1 MNDDNQNANGLNRRD
16 FIRLGSTGAAAVAL
30 AGATALNASAQ
41 QAPPAAT
48 PPAGALPAAGQP
60 AAPPPGADQAAS
72 QLTGKLPLRR
82 YGRTGLQ
89 IGCIVGA
96 SDWSPDVIPLA
107 VQAGVNYWHK
117 ANYWAKNSKLGPIPE
132 AIKSQPRESYYLE
145 ATIDRLSGYLQG
157 PVGDA
162 DHFYNAVKGAV
173 KASDIGYYDVLKFHY
188 GYHSID
194 EIKTQTG
201 VVDAFQRLKSEGLVK
216 HLALSQH
223 HFAGDAKNP
232 GGQTAY
238 EILPWVMDNTPFEA
252 AQFFCSYNGASD
264 RGPSPVKDVL
274 ALIDLCKQKD
284 FGSVAMKTMS
294 GVGRFMSQKSRPAE
308 ENIFKTLLADP
319 KYAGSTPG
327 SAIVKWVM
335 SNQNLSAA
343 TICCSSF
350 DQFMENYK
358 AAMQPAMTHN
368 DYHMLELL
376 AAFNKGTTCLLC
388 ADCSTHCPEEIAI
401 IDILR
406 YERYAMDYHDLARA
420 KAEYQTLTKNGTA
433 CIACGDC
440 LPSHSCKNDIN
451 IVSKLK
457 EMHNLLG

>member
-1 MNDDNQNANGLNRRD
+1 MNDEDRNAKGLNRRD
-16 FIRLGSTGAAAVAL
+16 FLRLGSTGAATVAL
-30 AGATALNASAQ
+30 GGVGVLNAPAQ
-41 QAPPAAT
+41 QAPPVGD
-48 PPAGALPAAGQP
+48 PSAGQQP
-60 AAPPPGADQAAS
+60 ATNQVSPQQASPQIA
-72 QLTGKLPLRR
+72 GKLPQRR

-89 IGCIVGA
+89 ISCIVGA

-117 ANYWAKNSKLGPIPE
+117 ANAWSKNSKLGPLPA

-145 ATIDRLSGYLQG
+145 ATLDRLSGYLAG

-162 DHFYNAVKGAV
+162 DHFYNYIKGAV
-173 KASDIGYYDVLKFHY
+173 KAADIGYYDVLKFHY

-194 EIKTQTG
+194 EVKTQTG
-201 VVDAFQRLKSEGLVK
+201 FIDAFQRLKNEGLVK

-223 HFAGDAKNP
+223 HFANSAQFP

-238 EILPWVMDNTPFEA
+238 EILPWVMDNTPYEA
-252 AQFFCSYNGASD
+252 AQFFCSYSGDSG
-264 RGPSPVKDVL
+264 RGPSPLKDVL

-284 FGSVAMKTMS
+284 FGTIAMKTMT
-294 GVGRFMSQKSRPAE
+294 GVGRAATNKQFQA
-308 ENIFKTLLADP
+308 LLADP

-343 TICCSSF
+343 TICCASF
-350 DQFMENYK
+350 DQFLENYK
-358 AAMQPAMTHN
+358 AAMQPAMTHS
-368 DYHMLELL
+368 DYHVLELL

-406 YERYAMDYHDLARA
+406 YERYATDYHDLSRA
-420 KAEYQTLTKNGTA
+420 KAEYKALTKNGAA

-440 LPSHSCKNDIN
+440 MPSCKADIN
-451 IVSKLK
+451 IVSKMK
-457 EMHNLLG
+457 EVHKLLG